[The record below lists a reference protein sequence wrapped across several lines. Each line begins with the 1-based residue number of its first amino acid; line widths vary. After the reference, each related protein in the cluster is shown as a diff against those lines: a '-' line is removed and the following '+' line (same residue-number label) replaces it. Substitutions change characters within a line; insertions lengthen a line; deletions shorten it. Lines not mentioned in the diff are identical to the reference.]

1 MWNKRQAGVTL
12 VELIIAMVIISV
24 GVIGVIQVFAFNS
37 VASAD
42 PMVTKQMRAVA
53 EGLME
58 EIQHQPLAASAN
70 VAPSGC
76 ARNTYNDIADY
87 NGYAKSVICDINGMD
102 LGLTSMTVSV
112 TVGAPA
118 AAATLFPGVAAGS
131 VLEITVIVTYA
142 GQSFTLKGWRTTF
155 A

>member
-24 GVIGVIQVFAFNS
+24 GVLGVIQVFSYSS

-58 EIQHQPLAASAN
+58 EIQHQSFTATAN
-70 VAPSGC
+70 AAPSGC

-87 NGYAKSVICDINGMD
+87 NGYSQSIICDINGND
-102 LGLTSMTVSV
+102 LGLTNMTVSV
-112 TVGAPA
+112 SVTTPSS
-118 AAATLFPGVAAGS
+118 TLFPGVAAAS
-131 VLEITVIVTYA
+131 MLEITVVVTYA
-142 GQSFTLKGWRTTF
+142 GQSFTLKGWRTSF

>member
-1 MWNKRQAGVTL
+1 MCNKRQAGVTL

-24 GVIGVIQVFAFNS
+24 GLLGIIQVFSFNS

-58 EIQHQPLAASAN
+58 EIQHQNFTAAAN
-70 VAPSGC
+70 VAPTGC
-76 ARNTYNDIADY
+76 ARNTFNDIADY
-87 NGYAKSVICDINGMD
+87 NGYSQNIICDINGVD
-102 LGLTSMTVSV
+102 LGLANMTVSV
-112 TVGAPA
+112 TVAVPSA
-118 AAATLFPGVAAGS
+118 ALFPGVANDKM
-131 VLEITVIVTYA
+131 LEITVIVTYA
-142 GQSFTLKGWRTTF
+142 GQSFTLKGWRTSF